1 MEKRIDCQNECQQED
16 SCKSPMPDF
25 IKLWFIDYK
34 IEPNYQG
41 VAVVS
46 GRDAGEAKMLFL
58 RRSQHNGTVKEKHIQ
73 RIEQI
78 PFPCVPE
85 FITETY
91 FKTFK

>member
-1 MEKRIDCQNECQQED
+1 MEECNQCPQENP
-16 SCKSPMPDF
+16 CEEKKPEF

-34 IEPNYQG
+34 ISSTPNYQG

-46 GRDAGEAKMLFL
+46 GRDAGEAKRVFL
-58 RRSQHNGTVKEKHIQ
+58 RRSQHNGTIKESNIQ

-91 FKTFK
+91 FKVFD